1 MISYHALEKEK
12 EIIKRMSLKELFSY
26 GEKVYYSI
34 LKLKAKEQSKDY
46 VENELD
52 GDRFYINKRILE
64 QINLTIFN
72 KVVGTN
78 VFDENCLKYFDSDF
92 DKLARRSCLY
102 NEYVDKALCTYFFQN
117 LDKNN
122 CFCKEVVALYLS
134 KRSENKVDIEEE
146 VKKWID
152 LHNSQEC
159 KKDIAQDVFSICH
172 YMEGVEKMID
182 DYVKNK
188 ISLEKREMTIK
199 AGYALLYGL

>member
-1 MISYHALEKEK
+1 MIDFTALETEK
-12 EIIKRMSLKELFSY
+12 TKIRQMSLKELFSY
-26 GEKVYYSI
+26 GEKVYFSI
-34 LKLKAKEQSKDY
+34 LERKAKEQSKEY
-46 VENELD
+46 KRNELD
-52 GDRFYINKRILE
+52 GDCFFIDECRLE

-72 KVVGTN
+72 KVVNTN
-78 VFDENCLKYFDSDF
+78 VLGKSCLKYFDSDF

-102 NEYVDKALCTYFFQN
+102 NEYVDKALRSYFLQN

-134 KRSENKVDIEEE
+134 KRSGNKVDIEEE
-146 VKKWID
+146 VKKWLD

-159 KKDIAQDVFSICH
+159 KKDIAQDVFLISH

-188 ISLEKREMTIK
+188 ISLEK
-199 AGYALLYGL
+199 